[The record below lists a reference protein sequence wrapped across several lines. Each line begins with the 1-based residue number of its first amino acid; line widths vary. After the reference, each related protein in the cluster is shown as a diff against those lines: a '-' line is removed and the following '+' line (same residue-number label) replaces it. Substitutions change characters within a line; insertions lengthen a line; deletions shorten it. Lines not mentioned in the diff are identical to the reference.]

1 MPDILHQPYW
11 LTMGPLLVVSV
22 TAFVVMILEFIF
34 LHGNRRW
41 LVWPSLLGT
50 LVAMVPAVQHFAA
63 KPTAALNTML
73 VDGFA
78 SVFSL
83 LILISA
89 ALILL
94 FSYAYSARQPLAAEH
109 TYLILFGVAGALAMA
124 SAFDLITLYVG
135 LELLSVAS
143 YVLIAVRKKSVRSVE
158 GGVKYL
164 IMGSVG
170 SAALLYGMSFIYGI
184 SGTTNLVEL
193 GQHGS
198 ELYQQYP
205 AIVLLG
211 FILMLCGMGFKL
223 SLVPFHMWT
232 PDAYDGAPSPISS
245 FLATLS
251 KTAAFAML
259 LRMLL
264 FIFNGVTSD
273 VFYWAGILAAV
284 TMLVG
289 NLIALP
295 QRNMKRLLAFSSIA
309 QAGYALIP
317 LALIG
322 PNYTDWTGLFDSLV
336 FYLFAYTFMTI
347 GAFAVVSVVARARKT
362 HTDDALQGLFQQS
375 PWLAG
380 ALTVFLLS
388 LAGMPLTGGFLG
400 KFYIFV
406 ETIHFQAV
414 WLGILLFVTSIISFY
429 YYLGWVRQM
438 FRKDLDT
445 RGEAAVIQTHPV
457 MNLLLGLCIA
467 GTLALGIVPATLL
480 HPLQW
485 VQWF

>member
-1 MPDILHQPYW
+1 MPDLIHQPYW
-11 LTMGPLLVVSV
+11 LTMGPLLIVSV

-34 LHGNRRW
+34 LKGPRRW
-41 LVWPSLLGT
+41 LVWPALAGVLAA
-50 LVAMVPAVQHFAA
+50 LVPAVEHLWA
-63 KPTAALNTML
+63 KPTAALNTVMI
-73 VDGFA
+73 DGFA
-78 SVFSL
+78 SVFTL
-83 LILISA
+83 LILVSA

-94 FSYAYSARQPLAAEH
+94 FSYAYSAERPLAAEH

-124 SAFDLITLYVG
+124 SALDLITLYIG

-143 YVLIAVRKKSVRSVE
+143 YVLVAVRRKSVRAVE

-170 SAALLYGMSFIYGI
+170 SAVLLYGMSFIYGI
-184 SGTTNLVEL
+184 SGTTSLVQL
-193 GQHGS
+193 GQLGGQ
-198 ELYQQYP
+198 LYQQYP

-211 FILMLCGMGFKL
+211 FILMLSGMGFKL

-251 KTAAFAML
+251 KVAVFAML

-264 FIFNGVTSD
+264 FIFNGVATE
-273 VFYWAGILAAV
+273 VFYWAGIFAAA
-284 TMLVG
+284 TMLAG
-289 NLIALP
+289 NLLALP
-295 QRNMKRLLAFSSIA
+295 QRNMKRLLAFSSVA

-322 PNYTDWTGLFDSLV
+322 PNYTDWTGLFDSLA

-347 GAFAVVSVVARARKT
+347 GAFAVVSVVGRARQT
-362 HTDDALQGLFQQS
+362 STDDALDGLYQRS

-406 ETIHFQAV
+406 ETIHFQTV
-414 WLGILLFVTSIISFY
+414 WLGILLFVASIVSFY
-429 YYLGWVRQM
+429 YYLGWVRHM
-438 FRKDLDT
+438 FRRDADT
-445 RGEAAVIQTHPV
+445 AAVQPIHAGPV
-457 MNLLLGLCIA
+457 MNLVVALCVA
-467 GTLALGIVPATLL
+467 GTLVLGVVPAALL